1 MFCNLSPLA
10 VHTNETLNSLRF
22 ATKVRKMQM
31 SSLHLRKLTY
41 RDIQVNS
48 TVIGSA
54 KRQSRS

>member
-22 ATKVRKMQM
+22 ATKVRMMQM
-31 SSLHLRKLTY
+31 SSSLPRKLTY
-41 RDIQVNS
+41 CDTQVNS